1 MTKSFLEPGIILA
14 GVPAKKI
21 GVREG
26 WEAPENAVALCP
38 NCHRAMHFAADREE
52 RVRRLYSLFAR
63 FDAGACGA
71 DGA

>member
-1 MTKSFLEPGIILA
+1 MPYHEIHHVVSLA
-14 GVPAKKI
+14 
-21 GVREG
+21 REG

-63 FDAGACGA
+63 FDAGAFGA